1 MDQGIWWLLVIGA
14 VGVFTLFHVKV
25 FSKMVGKHAVRI
37 AGYEADRV
45 GVWNF
50 FDVPGY
56 AMMAIMMTGGISL
69 RAFGLVPVW
78 FIAFFYTGLGIALA
92 LSGASF
98 LIRFA
103 RRGNHPCPLVSS
115 CSFARIIASH
125 YMIPL
130 YHERPARSRKSW
142 RKGILAR
149 ELFRSGGHL
158 TKLPPSR
165 GYGAAPLG
173 KRKRH
178 SVWRVAAW
186 RGFRFQL
193 GK

>member
-1 MDQGIWWLLVIGA
+1 M
-14 VGVFTLFHVKV
+14 FTLFHVKV

-56 AMMAIMMTGGISL
+56 AMMVIMMTGGISL

-103 RRGNHPCPLVSS
+103 RRGNRPAPCPLVPG
-115 CSFARIIASH
+115 AA
-125 YMIPL
+125 
-130 YHERPARSRKSW
+130 
-142 RKGILAR
+142 
-149 ELFRSGGHL
+149 
-158 TKLPPSR
+158 SR
-165 GYGAAPLG
+165 G
-173 KRKRH
+173 
-178 SVWRVAAW
+178 
-186 RGFRFQL
+186 
-193 GK
+193 

>member
-1 MDQGIWWLLVIGA
+1 M
-14 VGVFTLFHVKV
+14 
-25 FSKMVGKHAVRI
+25 
-37 AGYEADRV
+37 

-103 RRGNHPCPLVSS
+103 RRGNRPAPCPLVPR
-115 CSFARIIASH
+115 AA
-125 YMIPL
+125 
-130 YHERPARSRKSW
+130 
-142 RKGILAR
+142 
-149 ELFRSGGHL
+149 
-158 TKLPPSR
+158 SR
-165 GYGAAPLG
+165 G
-173 KRKRH
+173 
-178 SVWRVAAW
+178 
-186 RGFRFQL
+186 
-193 GK
+193 

>member
-78 FIAFFYTGLGIALA
+78 FIAFFYTGLGVALA

-103 RRGNHPCPLVSS
+103 RRGNLPAPCPLVSG
-115 CSFARIIASH
+115 AA
-125 YMIPL
+125 
-130 YHERPARSRKSW
+130 
-142 RKGILAR
+142 
-149 ELFRSGGHL
+149 
-158 TKLPPSR
+158 SR
-165 GYGAAPLG
+165 G
-173 KRKRH
+173 
-178 SVWRVAAW
+178 
-186 RGFRFQL
+186 
-193 GK
+193 

>member
-1 MDQGIWWLLVIGA
+1 MLKVSKRTLLLVAGIVWLIAGGNIAWLGIQSFAQMGQGIWWLLVIGA
-14 VGVFTLFHVKV
+14 AVVFTLFHVKV

-45 GVWNF
+45 DVWNF

-56 AMMAIMMTGGISL
+56 AMMVIMMTGGISL

-103 RRGNHPCPLVSS
+103 RRGNRPAPCPLVPG
-115 CSFARIIASH
+115 AA
-125 YMIPL
+125 
-130 YHERPARSRKSW
+130 
-142 RKGILAR
+142 
-149 ELFRSGGHL
+149 
-158 TKLPPSR
+158 SR
-165 GYGAAPLG
+165 G
-173 KRKRH
+173 
-178 SVWRVAAW
+178 
-186 RGFRFQL
+186 
-193 GK
+193 